1 MFRPFRVGSLLLAI
15 TLVPLARGIA
25 QDENEASPSDLASPA
40 AVGTPGEICC
50 DAEDDGCCLNWTVRG
65 GILFLQRSRPETA
78 VLVTDSF
85 APGGNVLLNAHELN
99 LGWSAGGELDVIR
112 HRLLD
117 SDWDLQVRVF
127 SLDDWNANRGAVASP
142 GGSVVQYPLPIGNTF
157 FPGNIS
163 ASLASELHSAEL
175 NLRRPTNDWLTL
187 MAGLRYVE
195 LGESGMTIF
204 QDIGPG
210 LNLATHRIQ
219 AHNHL
224 FGFQLGAEALLLE
237 RGNFEV
243 SAVGKVGI
251 YANSSDNSVLITQ
264 NVGPTFAS
272 SAREITPPCGRAGD
286 RRHLRVERELVLA
299 RHIPVAAARRRRPG
313 HRPGRRPIQPL
324 TAATVDDG
332 TTVFYHGEPFWA
344 SSIDVN

>member
-142 GGSVVQYPLPIGNTF
+142 GGSVVQYPVPIGNTF

-272 SAREITPPCGRAGD
+272 SAREDHAAFVGELGIAATYALSENWYLRATYQLLWLD
-286 RRHLRVERELVLA
+286 AVA
-299 RHIPVAAARRRRPG
+299 QATDQVAASNPA
-313 HRPGRRPIQPL
+313 INS
-324 TAATVDDG
+324 ATVDDG
-332 TTVFYHGEPFWA
+332 TTVFYHGTFLGVEYRR
-344 SSIDVN
+344 